1 MDFNRDYAICEDISD
16 SENISTVRTWI
27 MSLFSRVS
35 HCIYSPNIS
44 DACLLDFQYISR
56 KKFLILSEFQK
67 SCLFGQIP
75 NGPLLLF
82 HIYSKDIESYQ

>member
-1 MDFNRDYAICEDISD
+1 MDFNRDYAICVDISD

-35 HCIYSPNIS
+35 HCIYSPNVS
-44 DACLLDFQYISR
+44 DACLLDQVHFQ
-56 KKFLILSEFQK
+56 KFFLILSEFQK